1 MGMSQ
6 KAKRARHRESIK
18 SLTDL
23 ISASTD
29 VTNSTIAEEESEDEQ
44 SNVQSTLTTV
54 VGEQLYSYYQVYE
67 LPSDTGDGLSDSF
80 TSASGILSDISSYI
94 DSAST
99 SLLSTGP
106 SNTEV
111 VVNKALIARI
121 ESLEVENHL
130 LKSKQAKPPIKFCL
144 DQIKDDDKLF
154 NFYTGFG
161 SYELFKAFF
170 DEFLGPVVSE
180 LNYWGSKQRA
190 YQRHYDCKLNPM
202 NQLFLTLVKL
212 RLNLKVKDLAF
223 RFGISTSTV
232 SRYITTWICFLYHH
246 LKELDWS
253 PSFKQVMGTLPHS
266 FQTSYSNT
274 YAIIDGSEIFLET
287 PSDLFM
293 QSST

>member
-1 MGMSQ
+1 MGKRFASPI
-6 KAKRARHRESIK
+6 KKKLPRAKRARHRESIK

-44 SNVQSTLTTV
+44 LNVQSTLTTV
-54 VGEQLYSYYQVYE
+54 VGEQLYSDYQVYE
-67 LPSDTGDGLSDSF
+67 LPSHTGDGLSDSF

-161 SYELFKAFF
+161 SYELFF
-170 DEFLGPVVSE
+170 S
-180 LNYWGSKQRA
+180 
-190 YQRHYDCKLNPM
+190 
-202 NQLFLTLVKL
+202 
-212 RLNLKVKDLAF
+212 
-223 RFGISTSTV
+223 
-232 SRYITTWICFLYHH
+232 
-246 LKELDWS
+246 
-253 PSFKQVMGTLPHS
+253 
-266 FQTSYSNT
+266 
-274 YAIIDGSEIFLET
+274 IF
-287 PSDLFM
+287 
-293 QSST
+293 